1 MPSWINCRCSGRGLE
16 VAGSDLAHPPLGAV
30 EYLRE
35 ELHWHAALDSSADRL
50 PPFVL
55 PGTDL
60 ALGGFHGVVRVEH
73 SLGEG
78 IKGLHSE
85 GWAFP
90 FL

>member
-35 ELHWHAALDSSADRL
+35 ELHRDAALDGSADRL
-50 PPFVL
+50 SPFVL

-78 IKGLHSE
+78 IKGCHRI
-85 GWAFP
+85 GGP
-90 FL
+90 FRF